1 MRKNVSLL
9 LLLLAL
15 LLCGCG
21 KKENVP
27 TAETAAPVETSP
39 LRQDGERFEDVIIL
53 EGMEEPVKYEHI
65 RNAALG
71 FEIDYDYESFTRDRE
86 AERERFISVY
96 DDPQRPEN
104 YLEIS
109 CSTEDAE
116 TAAASVIETLSQE
129 YEITREDYS
138 LEKAGSCI
146 RIDASEAKGGGWM
159 PEHLQ
164 QVYIIPAPDGCRIA
178 AEHYAIEASEGFGR
192 RFSYI
197 MHSFSV
203 IPR

>member
-1 MRKNVSLL
+1 MRKTVSLL
-9 LLLLAL
+9 LLLLVI
-15 LLCGCG
+15 LLCGCA
-21 KKENVP
+21 KKEDASA
-27 TAETAAPVETSP
+27 AETAAPVETAPS
-39 LRQDGERFEDVIIL
+39 RQDGERFEDVIIL

-71 FEIDYDYESFTRDRE
+71 FEIDYDYESFTRNRE

-96 DDPQRPEN
+96 DDPQHPEN

-109 CSTEDAE
+109 CSAEDAE
-116 TAAASVIETLSQE
+116 TAATSVMETLSQE
-129 YEITREDYS
+129 YEIIREDYF

-164 QVYIIPAPDGCRIA
+164 QVYVIPAPDGCRIA
-178 AEHYAIEASEGFGR
+178 SEHYAIEASEGFGR

-197 MHSFSV
+197 MHTFTV